1 MPDALTQPNA
11 EEATTPLEYDKKEK
25 KEIIDA
31 LNEALS
37 REFQAVIMYT
47 QYAASVTG
55 PYRQQLSQ
63 FFAQEIPDE
72 LGHAQYLANK
82 VAAMGGIPVVEPAPV
97 PQTTDARQM
106 LLNVVEAE
114 DLARR
119 KYAEY
124 SELAGKYDEVG
135 LRNHLED
142 FADDETEHMEETEKH
157 LRGWS

>member
-1 MPDALTQPNA
+1 MPDVLTQPNA
-11 EEATTPLEYDKKEK
+11 EEATQPLEYDRDEK
-25 KEIIDA
+25 REIIDA

-55 PYRQQLSQ
+55 PFRQQLSQ
-63 FFAQEIPDE
+63 FFSQEIPDE

-82 VAAMGGIPVVEPAPV
+82 VAALGGVPTVTPAPV
-97 PQTTDARQM
+97 PQTTDAKEM
-106 LLNVVEAE
+106 LQNVVQAE
-114 DLARR
+114 DLARH

-124 SELAGKYDEVG
+124 SELADKHGDVG

-142 FADDETEHMEETEKH
+142 FADDETHHMEETEKQ
-157 LRGWS
+157 LRGWN

>member
-1 MPDALTQPNA
+1 MPEVLTQPTA
-11 EEATTPLEYDKKEK
+11 EEATQPLEYDKNDRREL
-25 KEIIDA
+25 IDA

-55 PYRQQLSQ
+55 PYRQQLTQ
-63 FFAQEIPDE
+63 FFASEIPDE
-72 LGHAQYLANK
+72 LAHAQFLANK
-82 VAAMGGIPVVEPAPV
+82 VAALGGVPVVTAAPV
-97 PQTTDARQM
+97 PQTTEAKQM

-124 SELAGKYDEVG
+124 SELADKYHEVG

-142 FADDETEHMEETEKH
+142 FADDETSHMEETEKH

>member
-1 MPDALTQPNA
+1 MPDVLTQPTA
-11 EEATTPLEYDKKEK
+11 EEATQPLEYDKSERQ
-25 KEIIDA
+25 ELIDV

-63 FFAQEIPDE
+63 FFAAEIPDE

-82 VAAMGGIPVVEPAPV
+82 VAAIGGVPTVTPAPV
-97 PQTTDARQM
+97 PQTTDAKQM

-114 DLARR
+114 NLARR

-124 SELAGKYDEVG
+124 AEVADKHNDVG

-142 FADDETEHMEETEKH
+142 FADDETGHMEETEKH